1 MSPPPAAR
9 TTGVRPVPV
18 LADVARAAR
27 PLVLAHEQVLP
38 VLPALSG
45 LVSGQASGGA
55 LARGRMVRVDGV
67 AASSLALALVAGPSA
82 AGSWTAVVGCPDL
95 GLAAAAEAGVALERL
110 ALVVEPPPGDWA
122 TVVAAFIGA
131 VDVVVVGPSH
141 RVRTGDARRLAAR
154 ARERG
159 TVLVHL
165 AAAGPRAG
173 AGAGGAG
180 AIEADLRLTGVEAHW
195 QGLGHGHGHL
205 QARRLVVEATG
216 RRRAARPHR
225 QELWLPDTHGAVTA
239 VTASSASS
247 SSASSSSSYAGADAD
262 RLVDRP
268 DRWRRVG

>member
-1 MSPPPAAR
+1 MPSPLAAR

-18 LADVARAAR
+18 LADVARAIR
-27 PLVLAHEQVLP
+27 PVVLAHEQVVP

-55 LARGRMVRVDGV
+55 LVRGRVVRVDGV

-82 AGSWTAVVGCPDL
+82 AGCVDGGGRLCPTWAWPRRPRP
-95 GLAAAAEAGVALERL
+95 GWPWSGWPWWPSR
-110 ALVVEPPPGDWA
+110 PPSS
-122 TVVAAFIGA
+122 
-131 VDVVVVGPSH
+131 GPRWWPPSSARSTWWWSVPAH
-141 RVRTGDARRLAAR
+141 RVRAGDARRLAAR

-159 TVLVHL
+159 TILVHL
-165 AAAGPRAG
+165 AANGPRAG
-173 AGAGGAG
+173 AGSGAAG

-225 QELWLPDTHGAVTA
+225 QELWLPDARGAVTA
-239 VTASSASS
+239 VTTPSAP
-247 SSASSSSSYAGADAD
+247 SAPTELTRGPTPTGWWIAA
-262 RLVDRP
+262 